1 MNQSRRFFFGG
12 LLVFSFLFF
21 LSDSALS
28 QGFIKRYIN
37 SILTDTS
44 DISKPQF
51 LMYPT
56 LAYAPETSWEIG
68 FSTLYVYYANRDT
81 TNRLSEING
90 FTFFTLENQYGLW
103 LDHALYSPGNSW
115 FFLGR
120 VRLQSF
126 PLLYYGIGP
135 DSQADYLARVD
146 ANQVWI
152 KERVLRQIRKNLFFG
167 VEMDF
172 QRLSQ
177 VEFVPAVENVPL
189 NLPSGYE
196 GSTNLGM
203 GLGLV
208 YDDRHNVLNVRNG
221 LFSELALF
229 QYNPFWNSQF
239 NFTTVI
245 SDTRLYRP
253 LTPNTVLATQ
263 LLGQFNM
270 GTVPFNQLSL
280 MGGESMMRG
289 YYTGRYRDKN
299 QLAAQVELRFLPFK
313 LGFTNRLGGAVFA
326 GAAQVFPEF
335 RQFNSSS
342 FVWSAGTGI
351 RFLLFPK
358 KDIYTRLDFAITQE
372 GNGFYFFI
380 GEAF

>member
-1 MNQSRRFFFGG
+1 MIQIRNFFLRSILFFG
-12 LLVFSFLFF
+12 VFLFLPENTF
-21 LSDSALS
+21 S
-28 QGFIKRYIN
+28 QGFFKRYIH
-37 SILTDTS
+37 SILNDTS

-81 TNRLSEING
+81 ANRLSEINA

-103 LDHALYSPGNSW
+103 LDHALYSPEDNW

-126 PLLYYGIGP
+126 PLLYYGIGAESP
-135 DSQADYLARVD
+135 AEYVARVD

-152 KERVLRQIRKNLFFG
+152 KERILRQVRKNLFFG
-167 VEMDF
+167 IEMDL

-177 VEFVPAVENVPL
+177 VDFIPATETTPL
-189 NLPSGYE
+189 ILPAGNE
-196 GSTNLGM
+196 GSTNFGV
-203 GLGLV
+203 GIGLV
-208 YDDRHNVLNVRNG
+208 YDDRHNVLNVRDG
-221 LFSELALF
+221 LFSEIAFF
-229 QYNPFWNSQF
+229 QYNPFWSSEF
-239 NFTTVI
+239 DFTTVI
-245 SDTRLYRP
+245 SDTRLYRS
-253 LTPNTVLATQ
+253 LTPNTVFAAQ
-263 LLGQFNM
+263 LLGQFNA
-270 GTVPFNQLSL
+270 GRVPFNQLAL

-313 LGFTNRLGGAVFA
+313 LGFTDRLGGAVFA
-326 GAAQVFPEF
+326 GVGQVFPEF
-335 RQFNSSS
+335 KKIDTRSL
-342 FVWSAGTGI
+342 VWSAGTGV

-358 KDIYTRLDFAITQE
+358 KDIYTRLDFAVTAE

>member
-1 MNQSRRFFFGG
+1 MDQGRIFFFGRIII
-12 LLVFSFLFF
+12 FSILFF
-21 LSDSALS
+21 VSEAALS
-28 QGFIKRYIN
+28 QGVIRKYFN
-37 SILTDTS
+37 SILNDTS
-44 DISKPQF
+44 DISRPQF

-135 DSQADYLARVD
+135 DSQKDYLARVD

-167 VEMDF
+167 IEMDL

-177 VEFVPAVENVPL
+177 VDFVPASEDVQFI
-189 NLPSGYE
+189 LPAGNE
-196 GSTNLGM
+196 GSTNLGV

-208 YDDRHNVLNVRNG
+208 YDDRHNVLNVRKG
-221 LFSELALF
+221 LFSELAVF
-229 QYNPFWNSQF
+229 QYNPFWNSEF
-239 NFTTVI
+239 NFMTVI

-253 LTPNTVLATQ
+253 LTPNTVFATQ

-270 GTVPFNQLSL
+270 GRVPFNQLAL

-313 LGFTNRLGGAVFA
+313 LGFTDRIGGAVFA
-326 GAAQVFPEF
+326 GAGQVFPEF
-335 RQFNSSS
+335 RKFNSSS
-342 FVWSAGTGI
+342 FVWSAGTGV

>member
-1 MNQSRRFFFGG
+1 MNQGRRFFIGG
-12 LLVFSFLFF
+12 LLVFAFL
-21 LSDSALS
+21 LSLSNPVLS
-28 QGFIKRYIN
+28 QGFFKRYIN
-37 SILTDTS
+37 SVLNDTS
-44 DISKPQF
+44 DISRPQF

-135 DSQADYLARVD
+135 DSPADYLARVD

-167 VEMDF
+167 VEMDL

-177 VEFVPAVENVPL
+177 VEFVPAVEDVPL

-221 LFSELALF
+221 LFSELAFF
-229 QYNPFWNSQF
+229 QYNPFWNSEF

-253 LTPNTVLATQ
+253 LTPNTVIATQ

-313 LGFTNRLGGAVFA
+313 LGFTDRLGGAVFA

-335 RQFNSSS
+335 SQFNSSS

>member
-1 MNQSRRFFFGG
+1 MNQVGMLSLRIII
-12 LLVFSFLFF
+12 LFIM
-21 LSDSALS
+21 LTLPPEKSYS
-28 QGFIKRYIN
+28 QGFVKRYIH
-37 SILTDTS
+37 SILNDTS

-68 FSTLYVYYANRDT
+68 FSTLYVYYANRDS

-103 LDHALYSPGNSW
+103 MDHALYSPGNEW

-120 VRLQSF
+120 TRIQSF
-126 PLLYYGIGP
+126 PLLYFGIGA
-135 DSQADYLARVD
+135 DTSKDYLARVD
-146 ANQVWI
+146 ANQIWI
-152 KERVLRQIRKNLFFG
+152 KERVLRQVRKNLFFG
-167 VEMDF
+167 IELDL
-172 QRLSQ
+172 QRLSK
-177 VEFVPAVENVPL
+177 VEF
-189 NLPSGYE
+189 LPSGENISLLLPAGNE
-196 GSTNLGM
+196 GSTNLGF

-208 YDDRHNVLNVRNG
+208 YDDRHNVLNVRDG
-221 LFSELALF
+221 MFSEMAVF
-229 QYNPFWNSQF
+229 RYNPFWSSEF
-239 NFTTVI
+239 NFATVV
-245 SDTRLYRP
+245 SDTRLYRS
-253 LTPNTVLATQ
+253 LTPNTVFATQ
-263 LLGQFNM
+263 LLGQFNS

-299 QLAAQVELRFLPFK
+299 QLATQVEIRFLPFN
-313 LGFTNRLGGAVFA
+313 LGFTDRLGGAVFG
-326 GAAQVFPEF
+326 GAAQVFPDF
-335 RQFNSSS
+335 SQLNKQS
-342 FVWSAGTGI
+342 FVWSAGSGI

-358 KDIYTRLDFAITQE
+358 KDIYTRLDFALTRE